1 MEAMFEAIA
10 DDLGGG
16 APIAVWRERYR
27 TGESRIVDLLQEAV
41 ERWPAVLVGSYPSFH
56 AYGSEVEVVLKSRD
70 AESVAA
76 AAAWLEPELRLRS
89 G

>member
-1 MEAMFEAIA
+1 MEAMFDAVAAE
-10 DDLGGG
+10 LGGG
-16 APIAVWRERYR
+16 EPIAVWRERYR
-27 TGESRIVDLLQEAV
+27 TGESRIVDLLQQAV

-56 AYGSEVEVVLKSRD
+56 AHGSEVEVVLKSRD
-70 AESVAA
+70 AGAVAA